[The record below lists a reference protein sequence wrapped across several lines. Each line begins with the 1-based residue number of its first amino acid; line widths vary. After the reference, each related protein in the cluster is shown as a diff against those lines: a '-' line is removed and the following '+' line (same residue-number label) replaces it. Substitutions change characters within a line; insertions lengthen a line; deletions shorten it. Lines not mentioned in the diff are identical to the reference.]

1 MRDDW
6 VLLRG
11 LVRESRHWGGFVQEF
26 EQVVPHARAVML
38 DLPGNG
44 GRCAEVSPAT
54 VGDMVEAYRAQ
65 LYAMGKTAPHRI
77 FAISMGA
84 MVAAEWSYRYPGEV
98 ERQVL
103 VNTSMRPFSA
113 FYKRLRPA
121 NYLPILKLLAMRAT
135 PLQWEAAILRMTTN
149 RSHGEVLPSWGAWR
163 VQHPV
168 ALRNVWRQ
176 LWAAATYRAPSGRP
190 SAATLVLASAQ
201 DHLVAVDCSVAL
213 AQRWGV
219 PLLVHA
225 SAGHDLCLDDG
236 PWVAQQVRAW
246 LQNGSGHQAVTES
259 P

>member
-1 MRDDW
+1 MADQW
-6 VLLRG
+6 ILLRG
-11 LVRESRHWGGFVQEF
+11 LLRESRHWGGFVQEF
-26 EQVVPHARAVML
+26 EQAVPNARTVML

-44 GRCAEVSPAT
+44 RRCAEASPAT
-54 VGDMVEAYRAQ
+54 VADMVEAYRAQ
-65 LYAMGKTAPHRI
+65 LRAMGIHAPHRI

-84 MVAAEWSYRYPGEV
+84 MVAAEWSCRYPNEV

-121 NYLPILKLLAMRAT
+121 NYLPILKLLVIRAK
-135 PLQWEAAILRMTTN
+135 PLQWEATILRMTTN
-149 RSHGEVLPSWGAWR
+149 HSHSEVLPAWCTWR

-176 LWAAATYRAPSGRP
+176 LWAAARYQAPLGQP
-190 SAATLVLASAQ
+190 STATLVLASAQ
-201 DHLVAVDCSVAL
+201 DQLVAVDCSVAL

-219 PLLVHA
+219 PLLIHA

-246 LQNGSGHQAVTES
+246 LQSGPSHQAVTE
-259 P
+259 